1 MNLTL
6 EQANTIISAALA
18 KRNEAG
24 HAPMAV
30 VVLDNTGQ
38 AKALQREDGTSL
50 MRADI
55 AYGKAWGCIGL
66 GHGGRA
72 QAGLAAQQPILT
84 QAFMNIARGNMVPVP
99 GGVLIRGE
107 NSEVLG
113 AVGVSGDT
121 PPVDEAV
128 AIAGIEA
135 AGLQPGVD

>member
-30 VVLDNTGQ
+30 VVVDNTGQ

-50 MRADI
+50 MRTDI
-55 AYGKAWGCIGL
+55 AYGKAWGCVGL
-66 GHGGRA
+66 GRGGRA
-72 QAGLAAQQPILT
+72 QAGLASQQPILA
-84 QAFMNIARGNMVPVP
+84 QAFMNIAGGNLVPVP
-99 GGVLIRGE
+99 GGVLIRDGDGQ
-107 NSEVLG
+107 VLG

-121 PPVDEAV
+121 PPNDEAV

-135 AGLQPGVD
+135 AELQPGVD